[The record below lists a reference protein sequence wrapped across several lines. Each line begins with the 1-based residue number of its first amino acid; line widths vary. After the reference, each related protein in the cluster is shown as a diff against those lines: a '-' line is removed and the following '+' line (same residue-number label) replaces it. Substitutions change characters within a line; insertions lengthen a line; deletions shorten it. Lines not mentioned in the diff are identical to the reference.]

1 MVGVDTM
8 DNWIWLD
15 ESILLTVHEEHLA
28 AYGGTPGVRD
38 AVAFESVLA
47 LPYHLCVFEHPD
59 VATLAAAYAYA
70 IEIGRPFI
78 DGNNVTACV
87 VLELFLRLNGWDLV
101 IGDAALARTMLS
113 VGAGDI
119 DEATLADWIRE
130 HSKPHVGKRR
140 ATVGN
145 HVHA

>member
-8 DNWIWLD
+8 DNWIWLG

-38 AVAFESVLA
+38 VVAFESVVA
-47 LPYHLCVFEHPD
+47 LPYHLCVFESPD
-59 VATLAAAYAYA
+59 VATLAAAYAYG
-70 IEIGRPFI
+70 IEVSRPFI

-101 IGDAALARTMLS
+101 ADDAALARTMLS

-130 HSKPHVGKRR
+130 HSNLHIGKRP

-145 HVHA
+145 RIHA